1 MGATERFPGDHG
13 SSAVAPRGP
22 GGLLDV
28 LNVAA
33 VLLNAEGR
41 IDLWSPQAEILFGY
55 TAEEAL
61 GEYAGHLLID
71 EEHLDKVLALFAQVM
86 DDG

>member
-1 MGATERFPGDHG
+1 MGATERFQGDPD
-13 SSAVAPRGP
+13 SSAVAPSVP

-41 IDLWSPQAEILFGY
+41 IDL
-55 TAEEAL
+55 
-61 GEYAGHLLID
+61 
-71 EEHLDKVLALFAQVM
+71 
-86 DDG
+86 